1 MSIMS
6 WVALAALAPQTN
18 DIVSVAS
25 SGALANDASYF
36 SQISDDGRY
45 VAFQSEASNL
55 TPGDFNGQYDI
66 FRRDVQ
72 TGATELVSL
81 RQNGAGSASSLGLAP
96 AISGDGRFVA
106 WQSNAGNI
114 VAGDTNGTWDVF
126 VRDMQLGVTER
137 VSVKSNGAQ
146 TTLRSDEPEFSA
158 DGAFLFFESDDSLI
172 PGDTNGTKDVYRL
185 ERATGQ
191 LELVS
196 ITQSGVQGNDWSY
209 HASPSADGRYV
220 AFSSSATNLV
230 ANDFNGV
237 IDMFWKDMQTG
248 ELRRVNVTSIGGEA
262 NDTST
267 WPAISGDGMTV
278 AFCSRASLVP
288 GDTNGDWDLFAYDVP
303 GQTLERLNV
312 RPNGAQATSYVRSP
326 VDLTHD
332 GRFVIFASLS
342 TTLIAGD
349 TNGFQDIFL
358 RDRDL
363 DVTTRVSLDPAG
375 NELDDDSFVPTMTPD
390 GQFISYTSEASN
402 VVAGDGNGERD
413 IFWASFDGSIG
424 ETYCGPLNP
433 NSTGA
438 TGTIAAFGSTVASAN
453 DLRLVASNLP
463 TFQFGIFVCGRD
475 RQYLVTPGAGGP
487 ICVGGLLGRFDAPG
501 QILSTGTEG
510 AFELQVDL
518 TSMPQ
523 GSVVASAAAG
533 ETWTFQAWH
542 RDFTVGPTSNL
553 TNAVEIVWQ

>member
-1 MSIMS
+1 MPLTPMI
-6 WVALAALAPQTN
+6 ALAALAPQTN
-18 DIVSVAS
+18 DIVSVDS
-25 SGALANDASYF
+25 SGGLANDASYF

-55 TPGDFNGQYDI
+55 VAGDFNGSYDI
-66 FRRDVQ
+66 FRRDVV
-72 TGATELVSL
+72 TGVTELVSV
-81 RQNGAGSASSLGLAP
+81 RVNGSGSASGLGLAP

-106 WQSNAGNI
+106 WQSNASNL
-114 VAGDTNGTWDVF
+114 VVGDTNGTWDVF
-126 VRDMQLGVTER
+126 VRDMQLGITKR
-137 VSVKSNGAQ
+137 VSVRSNGAQ
-146 TTLRSDEPEFSA
+146 ATLRSDEPEFSA
-158 DGAFLFFESDDSLI
+158 DGVYLFFESDDSLV
-172 PGDTNGTKDVYRL
+172 PGDTNGTKDIYRL

-196 ITQSGVQGNDWSY
+196 ITQTGVQGNDWSF
-209 HASPSADGRYV
+209 HSSPSADGRYV
-220 AFSSSATNLV
+220 AFSSTANNLV
-230 ANDFNGV
+230 PNDLNGS

-248 ELRRVNVTSIGGEA
+248 ELRRVSVTNAGGEA

-278 AFCSRASLVP
+278 AFCSRANLVP
-288 GDTNGDWDLFAYDVP
+288 GDTNGDWDLFAHDVAS
-303 GQTLERLNV
+303 QTIERLNV
-312 RPNGAQATSYVRSP
+312 RPNGAQATGYVRSP
-326 VDLTHD
+326 VDLTYD

-342 TTLIAGD
+342 ATLIVGD

-375 NELDDDSFVPTMTPD
+375 SELDDDSFVPTMTPD

-402 VVAGDGNGERD
+402 VVAGDVNGERD

-424 ETYCGPLNP
+424 ETYCGPLIP

-438 TGTIAAFGSTVASAN
+438 TGSIAAFGSPVAAAG
-453 DLRLVASNLP
+453 DLLLVASDLP
-463 TFQFGIFVCGRD
+463 TSQFGIFVCGRE
-475 RQYLVTPGAGGP
+475 RAYLTTPGAGGP
-487 ICVGGLLGRFDAPG
+487 ICVGGVLGRFDAPA
-501 QILSTGTEG
+501 QILNTGALG

-518 TSMPQ
+518 TRLPQ
-523 GSVVASAAAG
+523 GSVLASAAAG
-533 ETWTFQAWH
+533 ETWTFQAWY
-542 RDFTVGPTSNL
+542 RDFTVGPTANL